1 MSKCWALKPS
11 DRPSF
16 SELVFFMC
24 DQLTERE
31 EKVGL
36 FQQEVINISNYST
49 LRICCCLTYLYKY

>member
-24 DQLTERE
+24 DQLTDRE
-31 EKVGL
+31 EKVRL

-49 LRICCCLTYLYKY
+49 LHICCCFTYLCEY